1 MAEVKAEGLAVR
13 FLVDRRNRLVTPG
26 AAGLRRRCS
35 EVWGLRGIDL
45 SIGPGEGVA
54 LVGRSGAGKT
64 TLLRTLAGVLP
75 PDGGRLEVEGRV
87 GPLLSVGAGV
97 LAQLS
102 GRENALLL
110 AVLAGVPRRV
120 ARDALGRIGERSGLG
135 SAFGRPV
142 ASYSLGM
149 RARLSFASIE
159 PAAPTLLV
167 LDEVHEALDHEY
179 RDVLTA
185 RARQILDDGGIVVAA
200 GHDHAVLERFC
211 SRGILLD
218 GGSVVMDATLPE
230 VLGRYGY

>member
-1 MAEVKAEGLAVR
+1 MAAVEAEALAVR
-13 FLVDRRNRLVTPG
+13 FLVDRRNNLVTPG
-26 AAGLRRRCS
+26 AARLRRRCS

-45 SIGPGEGVA
+45 SIGRGEGVA
-54 LVGRSGAGKT
+54 LVGPSGAGKT
-64 TLLRTLAGVLP
+64 TLLRTLAGVHP
-75 PDGGRLEVEGRV
+75 PDAGRLAVAGRI

-110 AVLAGVPRRV
+110 TVLAGVPRSA
-120 ARDALGRIGERSGLG
+120 ARGMLDRIGERSGLG
-135 SAFGRPV
+135 SAFERPV

-159 PAAPTLLV
+159 PAAPDVLL

-179 RDVLTA
+179 RDVMTA

-200 GHDHAVLERFC
+200 GHDHGVLERFC
-211 SRGILLD
+211 SRGILMD
-218 GGSVVMDATLPE
+218 RGSVLMDAPLPE
-230 VLGRYGY
+230 VLTRYGS

>member
-1 MAEVKAEGLAVR
+1 VAEVNAEGVAVR

-26 AAGLRRRCS
+26 AARFRRRCA

-54 LVGRSGAGKT
+54 LVGPSGAGKT
-64 TLLRTLAGVLP
+64 TLLRVLAGVLP
-75 PDGGRLEVEGRV
+75 PDAGRLEVAGRV

-110 AVLAGVPRRV
+110 AVLAGLPRSL
-120 ARDALGRIGERSGLG
+120 ARDTLGRIGERSGLG
-135 SAFGRPV
+135 AAFERPV

-179 RDVLTA
+179 RDVLAA
-185 RARQILDDGGIVVAA
+185 RAHQILENGGIVVAA
-200 GHDHAVLERFC
+200 GHDHGVLERFC
-211 SRGILLD
+211 SRGVLLD
-218 GGSVVMDATLPE
+218 RGSVVMDAPLPD
-230 VLGRYGY
+230 VLSRYGY